1 MVRTVT
7 KKAKD
12 AIVDAAQGVRTM
24 AGEAFGAATKAAA
37 DVVFESTAN
46 ALEAGR
52 VRLRRATPAMEN
64 ALGNAARRSVDKRK
78 PGRRKDSRCA
88 KARRETKSGI
98 AEKKRPRQDALQNGA
113 GLASTISATRRGRGH
128 PAHCGALEQ
137 EFVSAVSAMTSG
149 SVPEDV

>member
-7 KKAKD
+7 KRAKE

-64 ALGNAARRSVDKRK
+64 ALGNAARRSVSKRK
-78 PGRRKDSRCA
+78 QAARKTASARKRGAKLKSASRKKTP
-88 KARRETKSGI
+88 KARR
-98 AEKKRPRQDALQNGA
+98 AAKR
-113 GLASTISATRRGRGH
+113 RRSR
-128 PAHCGALEQ
+128 
-137 EFVSAVSAMTSG
+137 
-149 SVPEDV
+149 

>member
-24 AGEAFGAATKAAA
+24 AGEALGAATKAAA

-64 ALGNAARRSVDKRK
+64 ALGNTARRSVSKRK
-78 PGRRKDSRCA
+78 PTGRKTAA
-88 KARRETKSGI
+88 KS
-98 AEKKRPRQDALQNGA
+98 
-113 GLASTISATRRGRGH
+113 ASTRKRGTKRKAASRKKVPKAGRTAKHRRSR
-128 PAHCGALEQ
+128 
-137 EFVSAVSAMTSG
+137 
-149 SVPEDV
+149 

>member
-7 KKAKD
+7 KTAKD

-52 VRLRRATPAMEN
+52 LRLRRATPAMEN
-64 ALGNAARRSVDKRK
+64 ALGNAARRSVSKKK
-78 PGRRKDSRCA
+78 PGRRKTAAARKRVAKRKAVSRKKA
-88 KARRETKSGI
+88 PKARR
-98 AEKKRPRQDALQNGA
+98 AAKR
-113 GLASTISATRRGRGH
+113 RRSR
-128 PAHCGALEQ
+128 
-137 EFVSAVSAMTSG
+137 
-149 SVPEDV
+149 

>member
-46 ALEAGR
+46 ALGAGR
-52 VRLRRATPAMEN
+52 ARLRRATPEMEN
-64 ALGNAARRSVDKRK
+64 ALGNAARRSITKRK
-78 PGRRKDSRCA
+78 PGRRKTA
-88 KARRETKSGI
+88 
-98 AEKKRPRQDALQNGA
+98 
-113 GLASTISATRRGRGH
+113 ATRKRGAKRK
-128 PAHCGALEQ
+128 
-137 EFVSAVSAMTSG
+137 AVSRKKTPKTRRAAKRRRAR
-149 SVPEDV
+149 

>member
-1 MVRTVT
+1 LFWNLRARPGIVECLGAEDEMVRTVT
-7 KKAKD
+7 KTAKD

-64 ALGNAARRSVDKRK
+64 ALGNAARRSVSKKK
-78 PGRRKDSRCA
+78 PGRRKPAAAGKRGVKRKAVSRKKA
-88 KARRETKSGI
+88 PKARR
-98 AEKKRPRQDALQNGA
+98 AA
-113 GLASTISATRRGRGH
+113 RRRR
-128 PAHCGALEQ
+128 
-137 EFVSAVSAMTSG
+137 SR
-149 SVPEDV
+149 

>member
-24 AGEAFGAATKAAA
+24 AGEAFGVATKAAA

-46 ALEAGR
+46 ALETGR

-64 ALGNAARRSVDKRK
+64 ALGNAARRSVTTKK
-78 PGRRKDSRCA
+78 PGRRKTAAARKRGA
-88 KARRETKSGI
+88 KRKAATKKKVAR
-98 AEKKRPRQDALQNGA
+98 
-113 GLASTISATRRGRGH
+113 TRRATKRRR
-128 PAHCGALEQ
+128 
-137 EFVSAVSAMTSG
+137 SR
-149 SVPEDV
+149 

>member
-64 ALGNAARRSVDKRK
+64 ALGNAARRSVSKRN
-78 PGRRKDSRCA
+78 PAGRKATCQDGCCA
-88 KARRETKSGI
+88 KARRQTKSGGQEKGGQGKTHCEAAPVSLAQSPNLT
-98 AEKKRPRQDALQNGA
+98 AEPA
-113 GLASTISATRRGRGH
+113 RRGT
-128 PAHCGALEQ
+128 PEP
-137 EFVSAVSAMTSG
+137 G
-149 SVPEDV
+149 SYPPLVC

>member
-7 KKAKD
+7 KTAKD

-64 ALGNAARRSVDKRK
+64 ALGNAARRSVSKKK
-78 PGRRKDSRCA
+78 PGRRKTAAARKRGVKRKAVSRKKA
-88 KARRETKSGI
+88 PKARR
-98 AEKKRPRQDALQNGA
+98 AA
-113 GLASTISATRRGRGH
+113 RRRR
-128 PAHCGALEQ
+128 
-137 EFVSAVSAMTSG
+137 SR
-149 SVPEDV
+149 

>member
-7 KKAKD
+7 NKAKD

-64 ALGNAARRSVDKRK
+64 ALGNAARRSVSKKK
-78 PGRRKDSRCA
+78 PGRRKTAAARKRGVKRKTVSGKKA
-88 KARRETKSGI
+88 PKARRATK
-98 AEKKRPRQDALQNGA
+98 
-113 GLASTISATRRGRGH
+113 RRR
-128 PAHCGALEQ
+128 
-137 EFVSAVSAMTSG
+137 SR
-149 SVPEDV
+149 

>member
-7 KKAKD
+7 KTAKD

-64 ALGNAARRSVDKRK
+64 ALGNAARRSVSKKK
-78 PGRRKDSRCA
+78 PGRRKTATVRKRGTKRKPASRRKA
-88 KARRETKSGI
+88 PKARRATK
-98 AEKKRPRQDALQNGA
+98 
-113 GLASTISATRRGRGH
+113 RRR
-128 PAHCGALEQ
+128 
-137 EFVSAVSAMTSG
+137 SR
-149 SVPEDV
+149 

>member
-7 KKAKD
+7 KRAKE

-64 ALGNAARRSVDKRK
+64 ALGNAARRSVSKRK
-78 PGRRKDSRCA
+78 QAARKTASARKRGAKRKSASRKKA
-88 KARRETKSGI
+88 PKARR
-98 AEKKRPRQDALQNGA
+98 AAKR
-113 GLASTISATRRGRGH
+113 RRSR
-128 PAHCGALEQ
+128 
-137 EFVSAVSAMTSG
+137 
-149 SVPEDV
+149 

>member
-7 KKAKD
+7 KTAKD

-52 VRLRRATPAMEN
+52 ARLRRATPAMEN
-64 ALGNAARRSVDKRK
+64 ALGNAARRSVSKKK
-78 PGRRKDSRCA
+78 PGRRKTAAARKRGVKRKAVSRKKA
-88 KARRETKSGI
+88 PKARR
-98 AEKKRPRQDALQNGA
+98 AA
-113 GLASTISATRRGRGH
+113 RRRR
-128 PAHCGALEQ
+128 
-137 EFVSAVSAMTSG
+137 SR
-149 SVPEDV
+149 

>member
-7 KKAKD
+7 KTAKD

-64 ALGNAARRSVDKRK
+64 ALGNAARRSVSKKK
-78 PGRRKDSRCA
+78 PGRRKTAAARKRVAKRKAVSRKKA
-88 KARRETKSGI
+88 PKARR
-98 AEKKRPRQDALQNGA
+98 AAKR
-113 GLASTISATRRGRGH
+113 RRSR
-128 PAHCGALEQ
+128 
-137 EFVSAVSAMTSG
+137 
-149 SVPEDV
+149 

>member
-12 AIVDAAQGVRTM
+12 AIADAAQGVRTM

-52 VRLRRATPAMEN
+52 VRLRRATPGMEN
-64 ALGNAARRSVDKRK
+64 ALGNAARRSVAKRRSNRRKTAATRKRGVKRK
-78 PGRRKDSRCA
+78 AAGKKKA
-88 KARRETKSGI
+88 VKARRT
-98 AEKKRPRQDALQNGA
+98 A
-113 GLASTISATRRGRGH
+113 RRRR
-128 PAHCGALEQ
+128 AR
-137 EFVSAVSAMTSG
+137 
-149 SVPEDV
+149 

>member
-7 KKAKD
+7 KTAKD

-64 ALGNAARRSVDKRK
+64 ALGNAARRSVSKKK
-78 PGRRKDSRCA
+78 PGRRKPAAAGKRGVKRQAVSRKKA
-88 KARRETKSGI
+88 PKARR
-98 AEKKRPRQDALQNGA
+98 AA
-113 GLASTISATRRGRGH
+113 RRRR
-128 PAHCGALEQ
+128 
-137 EFVSAVSAMTSG
+137 SR
-149 SVPEDV
+149 